1 METIP
6 NDDSQ
11 GASEDEYHLHLL
23 SVFHYV
29 VAGLSA
35 LAGCLPLLCVLMGIF
50 LMAAGVA
57 SNRPDSAVPML
68 MGGGMMMFGLLLF
81 VFLEALAV
89 GQLLNARYLQTHRHH
104 TYCLVVAVINCL
116 SFPLGTILGTFTI
129 LVLVRPSVRKLF
141 GVD

>member
-1 METIP
+1 MEVT
-6 NDDSQ
+6 SHEVTEKS
-11 GASEDEYHLHLL
+11 SEDEYHLHLL
-23 SVFHYV
+23 SIFHYV

-35 LAGCLPLLCVLMGIF
+35 LAGCLPLLYVLMGIF

-57 SNRPDSAVPML
+57 TNRPDGAVPML
-68 MGGGMMMFGLLLF
+68 MGGGMMMVGLFLF